1 MSTLN
6 SVLEGFPQEQG
17 IFAISP
23 SRFFQHPED
32 AYDAQYGND
41 TLDLQDH
48 QREGNVLL
56 DLCEEFGYDRAKPAL
71 EIGCGTG
78 RVSLS
83 LVLSGRMGDFLITD
97 PSPAFCRITASKLCK
112 LTPPPTNVKL
122 GVLLAEEINRLP
134 KNVFSLIVLRST
146 LHHILNIRQFFSD
159 CAEILAPG
167 GLILFE
173 EPCYEGYVL
182 MGAIT
187 QCMPDILKANGV
199 RLSKKHLNDIQMFA
213 DTMKFYARRD
223 LDKSASEDK
232 HLFRVDELMRICL
245 DFGMR
250 LEHFPNRVFGNID
263 RRNAPLESDYFV
275 EFYSAYMKYSLAFDA
290 DLVKTVMRYGRKHL
304 EYFSPL
310 SAAGAAPYT
319 YGTFLCKKVL

>member
-1 MSTLN
+1 MSILN
-6 SVLEGFPQEQG
+6 SVLEKFPRQHG
-17 IFAISP
+17 IFSISQ
-23 SRFFQHPED
+23 SRFFQHPEE

-41 TLDLQDH
+41 TLDLQYYR
-48 QREGNVLL
+48 REGNALL
-56 DLCEEFGYDRAKPAL
+56 DLCDEFGYDRANPAL

-83 LVLSGRMGDFLITD
+83 LILSGRIGDFLITD
-97 PSPAFCRITASKLCK
+97 PSPAFCRITASKLAK
-112 LTPPPTNVKL
+112 LTPPPSQAEL
-122 GVLLAEEINRLP
+122 AVLLAEEITRLP
-134 KNVFSLIVLRST
+134 KNLFSLIVLRST
-146 LHHILNIRQFFSD
+146 LHHILNIRQFFFD

-182 MGAIT
+182 MGAISR
-187 QCMPDILKANGV
+187 CMPDILKANGV

-213 DTMKFYARRD
+213 NAMQFYARRD

-245 DFGMR
+245 DCGIR

-263 RRNAPLESDYFV
+263 RRNDPIESDYFAD
-275 EFYSAYMKYSLAFDA
+275 FYSNYMKYALALDA
-290 DLVKTVMRYGRKHL
+290 DLVQTVMRYGKKYL
-304 EYFSPL
+304 DYFSPL
-310 SAAGAAPYT
+310 SAAGATPYT
-319 YGTFLCKKVL
+319 YGTFLCKKV